1 MVPLSS
7 TSQVLRC
14 NRQLKFEVDIYAIP
28 NELEYLDLA
37 WFKDNSSQT
46 IPLGD
51 SRVNLY
57 KNYCSANE
65 SNSCLG
71 NHTSGQ
77 FIRAGIL
84 ILNLVPEDSD
94 LYTFKA
100 SLMKGLLNESVTLR
114 LNVMPCH
121 ISKWTHGILTTK
133 HALMSYFL
141 AGDLDDNYFLYLI
154 AIGFVIFAMMLFIF
168 LLVNRIRVEKACL
181 GGGVKCR
188 FLLN

>member
-14 NRQLKFEVDIYAIP
+14 NRQLKFEVDIHAIP
-28 NELEYLDLA
+28 NELEYLNLA

-57 KNYCSANE
+57 KDYCSANE

-77 FIRAGIL
+77 IIRAGIL

-100 SLMKGLLNESVTLR
+100 SLMKGLLNKSVTLR

-121 ISKWTHGILTTK
+121 ISKWTH
-133 HALMSYFL
+133 SFL
-141 AGDLDDNYFLYLI
+141 KN
-154 AIGFVIFAMMLFIF
+154 ML
-168 LLVNRIRVEKACL
+168 
-181 GGGVKCR
+181 
-188 FLLN
+188 